1 MSIVKTIIHNF
12 GLNTGY
18 SELDSSSIDFPV
30 KRNILGQKKMI
41 DVSVEFFKIESIV
54 CSPYLE
60 IDKANIL
67 KIKFLGNIGKEGT
80 DINEGTDIKNFHLTT
95 YNTPYQILINHN
107 AILDC
112 SDLEQNSA
120 NISFKASFSINGE
133 IISKD
138 YSVTIS
144 LAKAKPNCVV
154 GFEPQKDIKYKH
166 DNIIAG
172 TLYIENTCEY
182 RYAELAA
189 VNLNVKYPL
198 EFADDIVSFGQI
210 KEIIESAPYYE
221 NSGLRED
228 NEEPISILKI
238 SRQSNQQLELK
249 RITAQNKISIPVYL
263 DLERLVNPDA
273 EYIDEKFVLV
283 VKNILNDVTE
293 EPTDCYVRIHRDFTR
308 TRLFVTCNNLNIDNN
323 SKNSYGHYNWIH
335 HQTGKKERFA
345 GVMRVV
351 NIQIGNEATNK
362 GISKDSAVIVK
373 DIKLYPLYNEHEIIS
388 NAEFLDEK
396 FIEDK
401 IHILKNGVNS
411 CINYSCKLLHK
422 NISDI
427 PNNVSKITFNIEFD
441 YIEDEKGN
449 YCVEE
454 MVWSHF
460 KAEAIIEVEKDPGSE
475 WLCVDY
481 GTSATVAVFG
491 DGTDNNFQLLELNNR
506 NKEIIEEREENP
518 KFRTPRF
525 ESGEHFL
532 SSNIMLQSNT
542 PSIDANSCEKSLVYL
557 SPSEPRFHAK
567 VFRLPYMKALVGY
580 KNLPN
585 ADNYSQ
591 FRYKIHESDKETVN
605 FDDVPLEVDKIFR
618 SAYRSLFKDY
628 IIACIPKGKEVNKI
642 VLTIPNTYT
651 PHHIEYLRKIVK
663 AEIPTLRE
671 DYIWF
676 VSESDSIAYYYLK
689 NWGLFNKDRKE
700 SYDSKIEHVLVYD
713 MGAGTLDL
721 TYLSI
726 EHSESGDKK
735 VTMLSKLGL
744 NKAGNY
750 LDYVLAKVLVEEYPN
765 KFPKEILSH
774 TNDDTMQNLLGK
786 LKFFI
791 KNELKPNLFK
801 SDSIT
806 FSAWNGQRIM
816 EQDFDN
822 EELDLTLIRSNRIIK
837 DFVDEC
843 TDMLFERFTKISGLG
858 SDESPIDTLIMTG
871 RSIQFGDIKKRLQH
885 KIDTWNDDKHCVSLE
900 INGDKLKTVVSQ
912 GALYYAALYGKR
924 TSSVILRNK
933 NIYAKYGVLY
943 EDRKNRWTYQPLI
956 DSETKSTRRSVA
968 KTGQQN
974 GMQIYTYDTD
984 RFSADETTNDICL
997 DMRNTVEA
1005 YLVQC
1010 YSPDPAKDYE
1020 DDERRNDYISVMAA
1034 FNPESVCQ
1042 DKRNVHIRLVID
1054 ENNEM
1059 IFTAGDMEFEASAPI
1074 KIDVETNN
1082 TFKHSMWP
1090 YA

>member
-1 MSIVKTIIHNF
+1 MSVVKTIIHSF

-41 DVSVEFFKIESIV
+41 DVPVQFFKIESIA

-60 IDKANIL
+60 IDKSNIL
-67 KIKFLGNIGKEGT
+67 KIKFLGGVGKEGA
-80 DINEGTDIKNFHLTT
+80 DIRNFHLTT
-95 YNTPYQILINHN
+95 YNNPYQILINHN

-112 SDLEQNSA
+112 VDLEQSNA
-120 NISFKASFSINGE
+120 NVSFKVSFSINGE
-133 IISKD
+133 IISKE

-154 GFEPQKDIKYKH
+154 EFAPQNDIKYKH
-166 DNIIAG
+166 DNILAG
-172 TLYIENTCEY
+172 NLYIENTCEY

-189 VNLNVKYPL
+189 VSLNLKYPL
-198 EFADDIVSFGQI
+198 EFADDIVSLGQI
-210 KEIIESAPYYE
+210 KEITESDPYYE
-221 NSGLRED
+221 NSGLREEK
-228 NEEPISILKI
+228 EEPISVLKI

-249 RITAQNKISIPVYL
+249 KITAQNRISIPVYL
-263 DLERLVNPDA
+263 DLDRLINPED
-273 EYIDEKFVLV
+273 EYRDEKFVLV

-293 EPTDCYVRIHRDFTR
+293 DPIDCHVRIHRDFTR
-308 TRLFVTCNNLNIDNN
+308 TRLFVTCNKLNIDNN
-323 SKNSYGHYNWIH
+323 SRNSYGHFNWIH
-335 HQTGKKERFA
+335 HQTGKKERFG
-345 GVMRVV
+345 GVMRIV
-351 NIQIGNEATNK
+351 NINIGNEATNK
-362 GISKDSAVIVK
+362 GLSEDSAVIVK
-373 DIKLYPLYNEHEIIS
+373 NIKLYPLYHEQEILS
-388 NAEFLDEK
+388 NAEFLDEES
-396 FIEDK
+396 IEDE
-401 IHILKNGVNS
+401 IYVLKNGVNS
-411 CINYSCKLLHK
+411 HISYSCRLLHK
-422 NISDI
+422 NITDI
-427 PNNVSKITFNIEFD
+427 LNNLSKIVFNIEFD

-449 YCVEE
+449 YGVED

-460 KAEAIIEVEKDPGSE
+460 KAESIVELEKDPGSE

-506 NKEIIEEREENP
+506 NKEIIEERESER
-518 KFRTPRF
+518 FRTPRF
-525 ESGEHFL
+525 ESGEYFL
-532 SSNIMLQSNT
+532 SSNIMLQSNI
-542 PSIDANSCEKSLVYL
+542 PSIDADSYEKSLVYL
-557 SPSEPRFHAK
+557 SPSEPRFHATG
-567 VFRLPYMKALVGY
+567 FRLPYMKALVGY

-585 ADNYSQ
+585 GDNYSQ
-591 FRYKIHESDKETVN
+591 FKYKIHESDKKAVSFEE
-605 FDDVPLEVDKIFR
+605 VPLEVEKIFK
-618 SAYRSLFKDY
+618 STYRSLFQDY
-628 IIACIPKGKEVNKI
+628 ITKCIPKGKEVNKI
-642 VLTIPNTYT
+642 VLTVPNTYT

-663 AEIPTLRE
+663 AEIPSLRE
-671 DYIWF
+671 DYVWF

-689 NWGLFNKDRKE
+689 NWGQFNKDRSE

-726 EHSESGDKK
+726 EHSDSGDKK
-735 VTMLSKLGL
+735 VSMLSKLGL

-750 LDYVLAKVLVEEYPN
+750 LDYVLAEVLVDIYPE
-765 KFPKEILSH
+765 KFPKAFLSH
-774 TNDDTMQNLLGK
+774 SDDDTMQNLLGK

-801 SDSIT
+801 MDSIT
-806 FSAWNGQRIM
+806 FSAWNGQTIM
-816 EQDFDN
+816 GQDFEN
-822 EELDLTLIRSNRIIK
+822 EEIDLTLVRSNKIIT
-837 DFVDEC
+837 DFIDEC
-843 TDMLFERFTKISGLG
+843 TDKLFERFAKIGGLIP
-858 SDESPIDTLIMTG
+858 DESPIDTLIMTG
-871 RSIQFGDIKKRLQH
+871 RSIQFGNIKNRLKH
-885 KIDTWNDDKHCVSLE
+885 KIDTWNDDMHCVSLE

-924 TSSVILRNK
+924 TSSVVLNNK

-956 DSETKSTRRSVA
+956 DSETKSTRRSVT

-1010 YSPDPAKDYE
+1010 YSPDPAKDFE
-1020 DDERRNDYISVMAA
+1020 DEERRNDYISIMAA

-1042 DKRNVHIRLVID
+1042 DKRNVHVRLVID

-1059 IFTAGDMEFEASAPI
+1059 TFTAGDMEFEASAPI

>member
-1 MSIVKTIIHNF
+1 MSVVKTIIHHF

-18 SELDSSSIDFPV
+18 SELDLSSIDFPV
-30 KRNILGQKKMI
+30 QRNVLGQKKMI
-41 DVSVEFFKIESIV
+41 DVPVEFFKIESIL
-54 CSPYLE
+54 CSSYLE
-60 IDKANIL
+60 IDKNNIL
-67 KIKFLGNIGKEGT
+67 KIRFLGGVGKEGT
-80 DINEGTDIKNFHLTT
+80 DIRNFHLTT
-95 YNTPYQILINHN
+95 YNNPYQILFDHN

-112 SDLEQNSA
+112 VDLEQNHA
-120 NISFKASFSINGE
+120 NVSFKVSFSINE
-133 IISKD
+133 KTISKD

-144 LAKAKPNCVV
+144 LAKAKPNCIVE
-154 GFEPQKDIKYKH
+154 FEPQTDIKYKH
-166 DNIIAG
+166 DNILAG
-172 TLYIENTCEY
+172 ILHIENTCEY

-198 EFADDIVSFGQI
+198 EFADDIVSLGQI
-210 KEIIESAPYYE
+210 KEIIESDPYYE
-221 NSGLRED
+221 NSGLREE

-249 RITAQNKISIPVYL
+249 RITAQNRISIPVYL
-263 DLERLVNPDA
+263 DLERLVNPED
-273 EYIDEKFVLV
+273 EYRDEKFVLV
-283 VKNILNDVTE
+283 TKNILNDVTE
-293 EPTDCYVRIHRDFTR
+293 DPIDCHVRIHRDFTR

-323 SKNSYGHYNWIH
+323 SKNSYGRYNWIH

-345 GVMRVV
+345 GVIRIV
-351 NIQIGNEATNK
+351 NIQIGNEATNT
-362 GISKDSAVIVK
+362 GLSKDSAIIVK
-373 DIKLYPLYNEHEIIS
+373 NIKLYPLYNEQEIFS
-388 NAEFLDEK
+388 NVEFLDEK
-396 FIEDK
+396 SIENK
-401 IHILKNGVNS
+401 TYVLKNGINS
-411 CINYSCKLLHK
+411 YISYSCKLFHK

-427 PNNVSKITFNIEFD
+427 PNNLSKITFNIEFD

-449 YCVEE
+449 YGLEE

-460 KAEAIIEVEKDPGSE
+460 KAEAIVELEKDPGSE

-491 DGTDNNFQLLELNNR
+491 DGIDNNFQLLELNNR
-506 NKEIIEEREENP
+506 NKEIIEEREIER
-518 KFRTPRF
+518 FRTPRF

-542 PSIDANSCEKSLVYL
+542 PSIDAVSHEKSLVYL
-557 SPSEPRFHAK
+557 SPSEPRFHATG
-567 VFRLPYMKALVGY
+567 FRLPYMKALVGY

-585 ADNYSQ
+585 GDNYSQ
-591 FRYKIHESDKETVN
+591 FKYKIHESDKMPVCFEE
-605 FDDVPLEVDKIFR
+605 VPLEVDTIFR
-618 SAYRSLFKDY
+618 STYRSLFKDY
-628 IIACIPKGKEVNKI
+628 ITTCIPKGKEVNKI
-642 VLTIPNTYT
+642 VLTVPNTYT

-663 AEIPTLRE
+663 AEIPSLRE

-676 VSESDSIAYYYLK
+676 VSESDSIAYYYLR
-689 NWGLFNKDRKE
+689 NWWQFNRDRKE
-700 SYDSKIEHVLVYD
+700 SYDSKVEHVLVYD

-726 EHSESGDKK
+726 EHFESGDKK
-735 VTMLSKLGL
+735 VSMLSKLGL

-750 LDYVLAKVLVEEYPN
+750 LDYVLAEVLVDVYPE
-765 KFPKEILSH
+765 KFPTAILLHSD
-774 TNDDTMQNLLGK
+774 DDTMQNLLGK

-791 KNELKPNLFK
+791 NNELKPNLFK
-801 SDSIT
+801 LDSIT
-806 FSAWNGQRIM
+806 FSAWNGQTIM
-816 EQDFDN
+816 GQDFED
-822 EELDLTLIRSNRIIK
+822 EEIDLTLVRSNKIIK
-837 DFVDEC
+837 DFIDEC
-843 TDMLFERFTKISGLG
+843 TDMLFERFAKIGGLIP
-858 SDESPIDTLIMTG
+858 DVSPIDTLIMTG

-885 KIDTWNDDKHCVSLE
+885 KIDTWNDDNHCVSLE

-912 GALYYAALYGKR
+912 GALYYAALYGKH
-924 TSSVILRNK
+924 TSSVVLSNK

-943 EDRKNRWTYQPLI
+943 EDRKNKWTYQPLI

-984 RFSADETTNDICL
+984 RFSADKTTNDICL

-1020 DDERRNDYISVMAA
+1020 DEERRNDYISVMVA

-1059 IFTAGDMEFEASAPI
+1059 TFTAGDMEFEASAPI

>member
-1 MSIVKTIIHNF
+1 MSVVKTIIHSF

-18 SELDSSSIDFPV
+18 SELDLSSIDFPV

-41 DVSVEFFKIESIV
+41 DVPVEFFKIESIA

-60 IDKANIL
+60 IDKSNIL
-67 KIKFLGNIGKEGT
+67 KIKFLGGVGKEGT
-80 DINEGTDIKNFHLTT
+80 DIRNFHLTT
-95 YNTPYQILINHN
+95 YNNPYQILINHN

-112 SDLEQNSA
+112 VDLEQSSSNV
-120 NISFKASFSINGE
+120 SFKVSFSINGE
-133 IISKD
+133 IISKE

-154 GFEPQKDIKYKH
+154 KFAPQTDIKYKH
-166 DNIIAG
+166 DNILAG
-172 TLYIENTCEY
+172 NLYIENTCEY

-189 VNLNVKYPL
+189 VSLNVKYPL
-198 EFADDIVSFGQI
+198 EFADDIVSLGQI
-210 KEIIESAPYYE
+210 KEITESAPYYE
-221 NSGLRED
+221 NSGLREE

-249 RITAQNKISIPVYL
+249 KITAQNRISIPIYIDL
-263 DLERLVNPDA
+263 DRLINPED
-273 EYIDEKFVLV
+273 EYRDEKFVLV

-293 EPTDCYVRIHRDFTR
+293 DPIDCRVRIHRDFTR

-323 SKNSYGHYNWIH
+323 SRNSCGHFNWIH
-335 HQTGKKERFA
+335 HQTGKKERFG
-345 GVMRVV
+345 GVMRIV
-351 NIQIGNEATNK
+351 NIHIGNEATNK
-362 GISKDSAVIVK
+362 GLSEDSAIIVK
-373 DIKLYPLYNEHEIIS
+373 NIKLYPLYNKQEILS
-388 NAEFLDEK
+388 NAEFIDEES
-396 FIEDK
+396 IEDETYV
-401 IHILKNGVNS
+401 LKNGVNS
-411 CINYSCKLLHK
+411 HISYICKLHHK

-427 PNNVSKITFNIEFD
+427 PNNLSQIVFNIEFD

-449 YCVEE
+449 YGVED

-460 KAEAIIEVEKDPGSE
+460 KAESIVELEKDPGSE

-481 GTSATVAVFG
+481 GTSATVAVYG
-491 DGTDNNFQLLELNNR
+491 DGTDKNFQLLDLNAR
-506 NKEIIEEREENP
+506 NKDIIEEREDNP
-518 KFRTPRF
+518 KFRAPRF

-542 PSIDANSCEKSLVYL
+542 PSIDADSYEKSLVYL
-557 SPSEPRFHAK
+557 SPSEPRFHATG
-567 VFRLPYMKALVGY
+567 FRLPYMKALVGY

-585 ADNYSQ
+585 GDNYSQ
-591 FRYKIHESDKETVN
+591 FMYKIHESDKESVS
-605 FDDVPLEVDKIFR
+605 FEEVPLEVEKIFK
-618 SAYRSLFKDY
+618 STYRSLFQDY
-628 IIACIPKGKEVNKI
+628 ITKCIPKGKEVNKI
-642 VLTIPNTYT
+642 VLTVPNTYT
-651 PHHIEYLRKIVK
+651 PHHIKYLRKIVK
-663 AEIPTLRE
+663 AEIPSLRE

-689 NWGLFNKDRKE
+689 NWGQFNKERSE

-735 VTMLSKLGL
+735 VSMLSKLGL

-750 LDYVLAKVLVEEYPN
+750 LDYVLAEVLVDIYP
-765 KFPKEILSH
+765 KFPRAILSH
-774 TNDDTMQNLLGK
+774 TDDDTMQNLLGK

-801 SDSIT
+801 LDSIT
-806 FSAWNGQRIM
+806 FSAWNGQTIM
-816 EQDFDN
+816 GQDFEN
-822 EELDLTLIRSNRIIK
+822 EEIDLTLVRSNKIIT
-837 DFVDEC
+837 DFIDEC
-843 TDMLFERFTKISGLG
+843 TDKLFERFAKIGGLIP
-858 SDESPIDTLIMTG
+858 DESPIDTLIMTG
-871 RSIQFGDIKKRLQH
+871 RSIQFGNIKNRLKH

-924 TSSVILRNK
+924 TSSVVLNNK

-943 EDRKNRWTYQPLI
+943 EDRKNRWSYQPLI
-956 DSETKSTRRSVA
+956 DSNTKSTRRSVT

-1020 DDERRNDYISVMAA
+1020 DEERRNDYMSVMAA

-1059 IFTAGDMEFEASAPI
+1059 TFTAGNMEFEASAPI